1 MTIKLLSLSGGGW
14 NSMSNLAGALAG
26 SIDRLEKY
34 GIDRK
39 IDTLL
44 NDYDYIA
51 GNSGGTWFLTSLSFS
66 DKYQNSLENRRSAD
80 AYNTSGFNSNVSN
93 RFNRIGY
100 LLSSNRSASVAGM
113 LLQFKSNWGNFIK
126 ETVYEQLSD
135 TNIKGLNFNESNLS
149 EWALGKNLTFATAL
163 TKKSNL
169 NSSGKPIPESQQ
181 FYGPPIIQ
189 KGYLR
194 DKVFA
199 SYAPESPTSKK
210 YSASNFSPLSIEINK
225 NGNPIY
231 RTTDNQ
237 NDLSINYSN
246 NQWRGPSPQT
256 KSFPK
261 LGSAKSIKAISPS
274 LASSSAV
281 AAGAFPSF
289 YGKTGIQNQAAYAE
303 GSLAPIVS
311 FNNQGIIKINQE
323 PKTSNSFKNTFKNIA
338 NNGYIRTA
346 DGGYLDNTS
355 VAFNLSS
362 AFHNGDLDK
371 TNGFE
376 IRLFQNNS
384 ESLSDLIKING
395 ENKSSAL
402 LPSDLAALFGLDK
415 DPRSDS
421 VNGVKIH
428 PESGLWTLS
437 PQVFTSNSLT
447 KSDLTPIWSWKQ
459 ENGGDIQIV
468 HYTIDVE
475 TVANDAYGIDAGVKG
490 TFNVYL
496 SMNPSSDAI
505 PYRKEIHQDY
515 VDNYNS
521 WRSAIND
528 APSSIDFFDSLNHIP
543 MEKPG
548 ERIKLSS
555 SAERVTG
562 TNRNDKIKA
571 YAGDDYL
578 SGGNGHDLLIGGQGD
593 DYLSGGNGQ
602 DLLIGGQ
609 GADTLSG
616 GAGKDTF
623 RYRSLNDSMS
633 DAANRDT
640 ILKFKPGSDKI
651 DLRPLSKDLKLRF
664 IETDQFKRPGDIRVK
679 HGVLHLN
686 TDDDIQSEFKIRLS
700 GTNINH
706 LSANDLLLNT

>member
-1 MTIKLLSLSGGGW
+1 MTTKLLSLSGGGW

-34 GIDRK
+34 GIDRR
-39 IDTLL
+39 INTLL
-44 NDYDYIA
+44 SDYDYIA

-66 DKYQNSLENRRSAD
+66 DKYQKSLENRKSAD
-80 AYNTSGFNSNVSN
+80 AYNTSGFNGNVRN
-93 RFNRIGY
+93 RFNQIGY
-100 LLSSNRSASVAGM
+100 LNPKNRSISVTGM
-113 LLQFKSNWGNFIK
+113 LLQSKNNWGNFIK
-126 ETVYEQLSD
+126 KTVYEQLSD

-149 EWALGKNLTFATAL
+149 DWALGKNLTFATAL

-169 NSSGKPIPESQQ
+169 NSSGRPISESQQ

-189 KGYLR
+189 GGYLN

-210 YSASNFSPLSIEINK
+210 YNASNFAPLSIEINK
-225 NGNPIY
+225 SGKSIY

-237 NDLSINYSN
+237 NNLSINYSN
-246 NQWRGPSPQT
+246 NQLWGPSAQT

-261 LGSAKSIKAISPS
+261 LGSAESIKAISPS

-289 YGKTGIQNQAAYAE
+289 YGKTGIQNQAAYAV

-311 FNNQGIIKINQE
+311 FNNQSITKINQE
-323 PKTSNSFKNTFKNIA
+323 PKKSNSFKNTFRNIA

-371 TNGFE
+371 TKGFE

-384 ESLSDLIKING
+384 SSLSDLIRING
-395 ENKSSAL
+395 ANQSSAL

-437 PQVFTSNSLT
+437 SQVFTSNSLT
-447 KSDLTPIWSWKQ
+447 KSDLTPIWSWRQ
-459 ENGGDIQIV
+459 GNGGDIQIV
-468 HYTIDVE
+468 HYTVDVE
-475 TVANDAYGIDAGVKG
+475 TVANDAYGIEAGVKG

-543 MEKPG
+543 MEQSG
-548 ERIKLSS
+548 QRIKLSS

-562 TNRNDKIKA
+562 TNINDKIKA
-571 YAGDDYL
+571 SAGDDYL
-578 SGGNGHDLLIGGQGD
+578 SGGNG
-593 DYLSGGNGQ
+593 N

-623 RYRSLNDSMS
+623 RYRSLNDSMP
-633 DAANRDT
+633 DTTNRDT

-664 IETDQFKRPGDIRVK
+664 IETDQFERPGDIRVK
-679 HGVLHLN
+679 NGALHLN
-686 TDDDIQSEFKIRLS
+686 TDNDMQSEFIIRLR

-706 LSANDLLLNT
+706 LSANDLLLNA